1 MLELQTTLLFTLD
14 SKKQYYM
21 TFIKQFSIILIA
33 SIICINTFA
42 QEKIACHVEEYVNT
56 VNPHASARKTRTG
69 VILVGSVDTVRA
81 FNGFGTT
88 KANAIAYAECA
99 NLYKRTFGD
108 TVNIY
113 LTAIPTAVAFY
124 CPDEAKK
131 WTNSQADAL
140 NIMFEALDPGVIPVD
155 VYTIL
160 GQHAHEPIYS
170 RTDHHWAPLGA
181 YYAAM
186 AFAEA
191 AYVPFKDLSHYEEV
205 VIPNYVGT
213 MHMYSK
219 DNSVKN
225 SPEDF
230 VYYKPM
236 DIDYTT
242 TYITYSLGNN
252 RKSITRESAPR
263 QGDFFLS
270 FKGVSSYCTFM
281 GGDSKITQVRTATDN
296 GRRLIIIKDSFGNAI
311 PGYLFYSFEEIH
323 VIDYRYF
330 NKNLKEYVSQHGI
343 TDILLA
349 NNISFACNVKAP
361 NAYKRFL
368 EQ

>member
-1 MLELQTTLLFTLD
+1 MKL
-14 SKKQYYM
+14 
-21 TFIKQFSIILIA
+21 IKNIA
-33 SIICINTFA
+33 SIVLFASIACINASA
-42 QEKIACHVEEYVNT
+42 QEKTTCHVEEYINT

-99 NLYKRTFGD
+99 NLYKHTFGD

-124 CPDEAKK
+124 CPDAAKE
-131 WTNSQADAL
+131 WTSSQADAL
-140 NIMFEALDPGVIPVD
+140 NIMFEALDPGVVPVD
-155 VYTIL
+155 MYTIL

-170 RTDHHWAPLGA
+170 RTDHHWSPLGG
-181 YYAAM
+181 YYAAK

-205 VIPNYVGT
+205 VIPDYVGT
-213 MHMYSK
+213 MYMYSK
-219 DNSVKN
+219 DSSVKR

-230 VYYKPM
+230 VYYKPQG
-236 DIDYTT
+236 IDYTT
-242 TYITYSLGNN
+242 TYITYTLDKS
-252 RKSITRESAPR
+252 RKNIIKESKPH
-263 QGDFFLS
+263 QGDFFLN
-270 FKGVSSYCTFM
+270 FKGASSYCTFM
-281 GGDSKITQVRTATDN
+281 GGDSKITQIKTPTDN
-296 GRRLIIIKDSFGNAI
+296 GRRLVIIKDSFGNAL
-311 PGYLFYSFEEIH
+311 PGYLFYSFEQIH
-323 VIDYRYF
+323 VLDYRYF
-330 NKNLKEYVSQHGI
+330 NKNLKDYVSEHGI

-349 NNISFACNVKAP
+349 NNISFACAPKAV